1 MESMQL
7 KETSCTN
14 RWTKYFIENT
24 TDIPHGSHCAES
36 PYPEVGA
43 KKAPW
48 KGILPAMDDSPGS
61 ADKQKKWVILTT
73 VLLTVK

>member
-14 RWTKYFIENT
+14 LWTKYFIENT
-24 TDIPHGSHCAES
+24 TDIPHGSYCAES

-43 KKAPW
+43 KKGPLE
-48 KGILPAMDDSPGS
+48 GHSTSDDSPCS
-61 ADKQKKWVILTT
+61 ADKQKKWVVLTT
-73 VLLTVK
+73 VLQTVE